1 MPLLRG
7 YALQKESEENFG
19 LTFLGYL
26 YFNIITTYLSLD
38 AKSENVPPDVTTFL
52 GAPLQEV
59 LPYQERQAVNNFLC
73 RRGKFPIAQGFKV
86 SKFLRIQQRGHVFQ
100 SQEYTRVMARNCF
113 TVSFSNNSRHNQSQF
128 GQMEYF
134 IHLEDRDLVIV
145 RCLSPTSTLFAI
157 QSDNLDPV
165 SMALSRHWEGIF
177 NDHLPMA
184 TKVETSE
191 EIVAIDVN
199 AIRRKNVFVEVGS
212 STFVSVILNLLE
224 SD

>member
-1 MPLLRG
+1 M
-7 YALQKESEENFG
+7 Y
-19 LTFLGYL
+19 
-26 YFNIITTYLSLD
+26 
-38 AKSENVPPDVTTFL
+38 
-52 GAPLQEV
+52 
-59 LPYQERQAVNNFLC
+59 
-73 RRGKFPIAQGFKV
+73 
-86 SKFLRIQQRGHVFQ
+86 SK
-100 SQEYTRVMARNCF
+100 ARNIL
-113 TVSFSNNSRHNQSQF
+113 VWQREILLKKSRRNQSQF

-134 IHLEDRDLVIV
+134 IHLEDSDLAIV

>member
-1 MPLLRG
+1 M
-7 YALQKESEENFG
+7 
-19 LTFLGYL
+19 

-100 SQEYTRVMARNCF
+100 S
-113 TVSFSNNSRHNQSQF
+113 
-128 GQMEYF
+128 
-134 IHLEDRDLVIV
+134 
-145 RCLSPTSTLFAI
+145 
-157 QSDNLDPV
+157 
-165 SMALSRHWEGIF
+165 MALSRHWEGIF

-184 TKVETSE
+184 TKVETEE

-199 AIRRKNVFVEVGS
+199 AIRRKNVLVEVGS